1 MSRLTVTANRLNR
14 RNDIPLHFP
23 DPNGVTGEVLKGF
36 IFERFEAGEVHDN
49 HFTNIHPQLRSFTGD
64 IITDTDRHGSSVLE
78 RITIDDIFAPGTYF
92 VYGFGLP
99 FSKDVPV
106 SIGYRY
112 KYGSKFYFKQ
122 QDGSLALSDHS
133 RWRGTWLVGIDIP
146 LTNFWT
152 TISEQKVNSL
162 LLKIS

>member
-1 MSRLTVTANRLNR
+1 MSRLTVTANRLIR
-14 RNDIPLHFP
+14 RNGIPLHFP
-23 DPNGVTGEVLKGF
+23 DPNGVTGQVLKGF
-36 IFERFEAGEVHDN
+36 TFERFEVGEVHDN

-78 RITIDDIFAPGTYF
+78 RITIDDIFAPGT
-92 VYGFGLP
+92 L
-99 FSKDVPV
+99 
-106 SIGYRY
+106 
-112 KYGSKFYFKQ
+112 YFKQ

-133 RWRGTWLVGIDIP
+133 RWQGTWLVGIDIP